1 MFMLRSTHQKEI
13 ERLYRMMALQKAAY
27 DMTRRWYQQAAGAER
42 FVSDIAWKRHL
53 DAKIDS
59 LAQRVSVVEAAAK
72 PKKREGK

>member
-13 ERLYRMMALQKAAY
+13 ERLYRMMDIQKAAY
-27 DMTRRWYQQAAGAER
+27 DMMRRWHQQAAGDAR
-42 FVSDIAWKRHL
+42 CVSDIAWKRHL

-59 LAQRVSVVEAAAK
+59 LTQRVSVVEAAAK